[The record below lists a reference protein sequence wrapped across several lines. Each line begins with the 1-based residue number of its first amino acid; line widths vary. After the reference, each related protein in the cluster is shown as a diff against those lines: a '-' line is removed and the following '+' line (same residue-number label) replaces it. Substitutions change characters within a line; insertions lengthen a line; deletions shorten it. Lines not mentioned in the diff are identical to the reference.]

1 MSSFIKNTFK
11 KFRSIFKPKHYNN
24 TTKKSNDNNTYSWL
38 LEFSKKVVFVIFLIY
53 IINYIV
59 CWVASFICGLKS
71 WNIPYIDTFITSTN
85 ETTQIVLGGYLFKA
99 MAENIIKV
107 RNSNSSNNNIDNID
121 NIDNINDDELMSDDS
136 DNNSSF

>member
-1 MSSFIKNTFK
+1 MKNIFRKFK
-11 KFRSIFKPKHYNN
+11 NIFKPKYCKNN
-24 TTKKSNDNNTYSWL
+24 NDNNIYSWL
-38 LEFSKKVVFVIFLIY
+38 LEFSKKVVFVIFVIY
-53 IINYIV
+53 IINYVV
-59 CWVASFICGLKS
+59 CWVASFVCGIKG

>member
-1 MSSFIKNTFK
+1 M
-11 KFRSIFKPKHYNN
+11 
-24 TTKKSNDNNTYSWL
+24 
-38 LEFSKKVVFVIFLIY
+38 EFSKKVVFVIFVIY
-53 IINYIV
+53 IINYVV
-59 CWVASFICGLKS
+59 CWVASFVCGIKGY
-71 WNIPYIDTFITSTN
+71 NIPYIDTFITSTN

>member
-11 KFRSIFKPKHYNN
+11 KFRSIFKPKCYKN
-24 TTKKSNDNNTYSWL
+24 SNDNNTYSWL

-59 CWVASFICGLKS
+59 CWVASFICGLKG
-71 WNIPYIDTFITSTN
+71 WNVPYIDTFITSTN

-121 NIDNINDDELMSDDS
+121 NINDDELMSDDS

>member
-1 MSSFIKNTFK
+1 MSSYIKNIFGKFK
-11 KFRSIFKPKHYNN
+11 IIFKPKYHKHNN
-24 TTKKSNDNNTYSWL
+24 NNNNNNMYSWL

-53 IINYIV
+53 IINYII
-59 CWVASFICGLKS
+59 CWVASFVCGLKG

-107 RNSNSSNNNIDNID
+107 RNSNSYNENMDNVNN
-121 NIDNINDDELMSDDS
+121 DELMSDNS
-136 DNNSSF
+136 DDDSSF

>member
-1 MSSFIKNTFK
+1 MSSYIKNIFRKFK
-11 KFRSIFKPKHYNN
+11 NVFKPKCYKNN
-24 TTKKSNDNNTYSWL
+24 NDNNIYSWL
-38 LEFSKKVVFVIFLIY
+38 LEFSKKVVFVIFVIY
-53 IINYIV
+53 IINYVV
-59 CWVASFICGLKS
+59 CWIASFVCGLKGC
-71 WNIPYIDTFITSTN
+71 NIPYIDTFITSTN

>member
-11 KFRSIFKPKHYNN
+11 EFRSIFKPKHYNN
-24 TTKKSNDNNTYSWL
+24 ITKNSNDNNTYSWL

-59 CWVASFICGLKS
+59 CWVASFICGLKG

>member
-1 MSSFIKNTFK
+1 MSSYIKNIFGKFK
-11 KFRSIFKPKHYNN
+11 IIFKPKYHKHNN
-24 TTKKSNDNNTYSWL
+24 NNNNNNMYSWL

-53 IINYIV
+53 IINYII
-59 CWVASFICGLKS
+59 CWIASFVCGLKG

-107 RNSNSSNNNIDNID
+107 RNSNSHNENMDNVNN
-121 NIDNINDDELMSDDS
+121 DELMSDNS
-136 DNNSSF
+136 DDDSSF

>member
-11 KFRSIFKPKHYNN
+11 KFRNIFKPKHYNN
-24 TTKKSNDNNTYSWL
+24 ITKNSNDNNTYSWL

-59 CWVASFICGLKS
+59 CWVASFICGLKG

-107 RNSNSSNNNIDNID
+107 RNSNSCNNNID

>member
-1 MSSFIKNTFK
+1 MVIIMSSYIKIIFRKFK
-11 KFRSIFKPKHYNN
+11 NVFKPKCYKNN
-24 TTKKSNDNNTYSWL
+24 NDNNTYSWL

-59 CWVASFICGLKS
+59 CWVASFICGLKGL
-71 WNIPYIDTFITSTN
+71 NIPYIDTFITSTN

-121 NIDNINDDELMSDDS
+121 NINDDELMSDDS
-136 DNNSSF
+136 DSNSSF

>member
-24 TTKKSNDNNTYSWL
+24 TTKNSNDNNTYSWL
-38 LEFSKKVVFVIFLIY
+38 LEFSKKVVFVIFVIY
-53 IINYIV
+53 IINYVV
-59 CWVASFICGLKS
+59 CWVASFVCGLKG

-107 RNSNSSNNNIDNID
+107 RNSNSYNENM
-121 NIDNINDDELMSDDS
+121 DNINDDELMSDDS

>member
-1 MSSFIKNTFK
+1 MSSYIKNIFRKFK
-11 KFRSIFKPKHYNN
+11 NVFKPKHYNN
-24 TTKKSNDNNTYSWL
+24 TTKNSNDNNTYSWL

-59 CWVASFICGLKS
+59 CWVASFICGLKG

>member
-24 TTKKSNDNNTYSWL
+24 ITKNSNDNNTYSWL

-53 IINYIV
+53 ITNYIV
-59 CWVASFICGLKS
+59 CWVASFICGLKG

-107 RNSNSSNNNIDNID
+107 RNSNSSNNDID

-136 DNNSSF
+136 DDNSSF